1 MSIGLL
7 ILIVVIVTVCVYIC
21 GFILLFIG
29 IGIFALIQNLIFRK
43 RVMKKIRDIDSY
55 HFD

>member
-7 ILIVVIVTVCVYIC
+7 VLIVVIVTVCVYIC

-43 RVMKKIRDIDSY
+43 RVMRKLRDVDLE